1 MAITRKLV
9 ELHGGGISA
18 ASEGLGRGATF
29 TVRLPALE
37 AQPTSGEPAVPGHD
51 GRSGVS

>member
-37 AQPTSGEPAVPGHD
+37 GPRRPLRRELTV
-51 GRSGVS
+51 